1 MINLERNDEM
11 KYAFTTLLLI
21 LLAILFPTVT
31 EGNWITMVVRIRE
44 AITTG
49 DSSHLILSAASSNF
63 LYAVQNTLVFLSI
76 ACLFSSISI
85 LRQLNVY
92 VQFVGHFLFF
102 IFINIGIGLWINI
115 PWEPLDSIV
124 AAMATILFTK
134 PTENNRYP
142 ILRVA
147 VISIQIFFA
156 FSWLNVM
163 PMFTSYNFGI
173 SDVSTSIKLTALYL
187 ESDTV
192 LNFIGFAFFTPM
204 FLSGIVTSIL
214 FLAYDKNIQI
224 AEENYQKEKA
234 LDDIRSKAMENRIYE
249 EINSLAH
256 DLKTP
261 LVTIRGLNSLL
272 SISMDPKKISD
283 YTDRVENAVSKMSEM
298 ISSFL
303 YDSSRQLLGMN
314 EIIQY
319 VRAQIPVEDDSLII
333 RMEVDETLP
342 KIFVNKIRV
351 VRALINIIENSI
363 IVKTNHPYKEIV
375 IRIYAKNNCNI
386 IEITDNGIGVPPN
399 KLTKIFEPGYSTNRT
414 SGLGLSFA
422 KKVIE
427 DNQGSI
433 HLISN
438 ENIGT
443 TVIVSFKAES
453 SNEPKGGF

>member
-1 MINLERNDEM
+1 MINLDHNDEL
-11 KYAFTTLLLI
+11 KYGLSTLLLL
-21 LLAILFPTVT
+21 LLAVLFPTVT
-31 EGNWITMVVRIRE
+31 DGNWFNMIVRIRE

-76 ACLFSSISI
+76 ACLFSSITH
-85 LRQLNVY
+85 LRQLNAFI
-92 VQFVGHFLFF
+92 QFIGHFLFF
-102 IFINIGIGLWINI
+102 VFISLGISLWINV
-115 PWEPLDSIV
+115 PWEPLDSII
-124 AAMATILFTK
+124 AALATILFTK
-134 PTENNRYP
+134 PNENNRYP
-142 ILRVA
+142 VFRIA

-163 PMFTSYNFGI
+163 PMFSIYNFGI

-204 FLSGIVTSIL
+204 FLSGIITSIL
-214 FLAYDKNIQI
+214 FLSYDKNIQI

-249 EINSLAH
+249 EINSLTH

-272 SISMDPKKISD
+272 SISKDPEKITD
-283 YTDRVENAVSKMSEM
+283 YTDRIENAVSKMSEM

-319 VRAQIPVEDDSLII
+319 VRAQIPVEDDYLNIH
-333 RMEVDETLP
+333 MEVDESLP

-351 VRALINIIENSI
+351 VRALINIIENAI
-363 IVKTNHPYKEIV
+363 IVKTNHPYKEIT
-375 IRIYAKNNCNI
+375 IRIYAGDNENT
-386 IEITDNGIGVPPN
+386 IEIKDNGIGIPQDR
-399 KLTKIFEPGYSTNRT
+399 LQKIFEPGYSTNRT

-427 DNQGSI
+427 DNGGTI
-433 HLISN
+433 HLISK

-443 TVIVSFKAES
+443 SVIVTFKTETTDH
-453 SNEPKGGF
+453 